1 MLGLSSH
8 DPNFHIIREEVLPPA
23 GRKCM
28 ICNQEGH
35 VASECKGLAK
45 KQEDES
51 KGTKEF
57 RPFQFL
63 HINVLR

>member
-1 MLGLSSH
+1 
-8 DPNFHIIREEVLPPA
+8 
-23 GRKCM
+23 M

-45 KQEDES
+45 KQEDEGKGS
-51 KGTKEF
+51 KEL

-63 HINVLR
+63 HINILRLVT